1 MPRERRKN
9 FRVEWNSP
17 AMIYNHNGRAA
28 RPCVVS
34 NLSNGG
40 AKIVGVRPETIPDE
54 FLLRVSPHSRARRCR
69 VLWRSRDALGVEF
82 VEPRE
87 GAARS
92 TAAVAAQ
99 AHY

>member
-17 AMIYNHNGRAA
+17 ATIYNCNGRSA

-54 FLLRVSPHSRARRCR
+54 FVLRVSPHSRARKCR

-82 VEPRE
+82 AEPQTS
-87 GAARS
+87 AAQS
-92 TAAVAAQ
+92 TAAIAAGP
-99 AHY
+99 H